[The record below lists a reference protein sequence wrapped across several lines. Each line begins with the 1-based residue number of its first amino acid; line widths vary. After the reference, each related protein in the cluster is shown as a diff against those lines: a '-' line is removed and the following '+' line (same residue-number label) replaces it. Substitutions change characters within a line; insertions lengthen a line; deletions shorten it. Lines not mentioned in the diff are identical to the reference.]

1 MSLASD
7 TPTVSS
13 GNTPEPLDVEAFMH
27 GLVPA
32 FRHLQTG
39 ETHLAL
45 DEHGEVSSV
54 HTFNGLPAEWITDV
68 DDTEE
73 AAALSPDVV
82 AGYWRNAQF
91 YPALPKLVVPLD
103 D

>member
-7 TPTVSS
+7 TSTNACT
-13 GNTPEPLDVEAFMH
+13 NTQDHLDVEAFMH

-32 FRHLQTG
+32 FRHLHTG

-45 DEHGEVSSV
+45 DEYGDVATM

-68 DDTEE
+68 DDSAE